1 MGERS
6 LLLLKM
12 PNRSRESNN
21 IMKSGRVLVL
31 DANQRSALA
40 VTRSLGRSG
49 VSVDTADYTPTSLAG
64 ESRFSQRYF
73 KSPNVIEDPCEYLS
87 WLSNILTANDYDGVF
102 PVTEVTSQL
111 LLRHYEEPDKIG
123 LPFPPINRVME
134 LADKGQLMRKAAD
147 LNLPFP
153 ETQWFDSSSDID
165 KSSLSYPL
173 VIKPCLSKIF
183 TGGCWISTRVK
194 VIRSEKELMDE
205 LAVSDYLNHHPF
217 MLQEFIPGS
226 GAGVFCLYNQGK
238 AITFFAHNRIRE
250 KPPEGGVSVLSESV
264 KVDPLMKSYAVKLL
278 DSVGWHGV
286 AMVEFRV
293 SDDGTPYLME
303 VNTRFWGSLQL
314 AVDSGV
320 DFPLWLWQIGANGF
334 NGNVPEN
341 YQIGRRLRWLL
352 GDLDSLYLVLKGR
365 FPVGVKLKRFL
376 TFFLPQG
383 LKCRHEVNRWGDMG
397 PAWYELR
404 QYVKQ
409 LLGR

>member
-1 MGERS
+1 
-6 LLLLKM
+6 
-12 PNRSRESNN
+12 
-21 IMKSGRVLVL
+21 MKSGRVLVL

-49 VSVDTADYTPTSLAG
+49 VLVDTADCTSTSLAG
-64 ESRFSQRYF
+64 ESRFSQRYL
-73 KSPNVIEDPCEYLS
+73 KSPNVTESPREYLS
-87 WLSNILTANDYDGVF
+87 WLSNILTVNDYDAVF

-111 LLRHYEEPDKIG
+111 LLKHYKEPEKIG
-123 LPFPPINRVME
+123 LPFPPIERVMQ
-134 LADKGQLMRKAAD
+134 LADKGQLMRKAGE

-153 ETQWFDSSSDID
+153 GTQWFDSSSDLD

-173 VIKPCLSKIF
+173 VIKPCLSRIF
-183 TGGCWISTRVK
+183 TGSRWINTRVR
-194 VIRSEKELMDE
+194 VIRSEKELMSE
-205 LAVSDYLNHHPF
+205 LVVSDYLNHYPF
-217 MLQEFIPGS
+217 MLQEFVPGR

-238 AITFFAHNRIRE
+238 AVAFFAHNRIRE

-264 KVDPLMKSYAVKLL
+264 EVDPLMKSHAVKLL
-278 DSVGWHGV
+278 DGVGWHGV

-320 DFPLWLWQIGANGF
+320 DFPLWLWQIGTNRF
-334 NGNVPEN
+334 NGNVPES
-341 YQIGRRLRWLL
+341 YQVGRRLRWFL
-352 GDLDSLYLVLKGR
+352 GDLDSLYLMLKGQ
-365 FPVGVKLKRFL
+365 FPVSVKLKRLL
-376 TFFLPQG
+376 TFVIPQG
-383 LKCRHEVNRWGDMG
+383 LRCRHEVNRWGDMG